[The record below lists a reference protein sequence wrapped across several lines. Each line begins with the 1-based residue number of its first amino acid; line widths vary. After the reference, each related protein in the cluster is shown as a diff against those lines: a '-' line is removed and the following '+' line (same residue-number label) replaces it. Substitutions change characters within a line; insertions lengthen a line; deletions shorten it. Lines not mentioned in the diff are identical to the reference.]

1 MEILFCLETFI
12 FGQTKILW
20 DLGVTITNQQDMQD
34 GIVKPLIADTQIEP
48 TYKNSIKF
56 SEWILKRKINNPN
69 FQDALRVHYILEA
82 ILKSSKY
89 KKIFFLNN

>member
-1 MEILFCLETFI
+1 MLRSATSDIRNKFRLKVLNIKKKKLKQFVSNDNKKNDFR
-12 FGQTKILW
+12 
-20 DLGVTITNQQDMQD
+20 
-34 GIVKPLIADTQIEP
+34 IEP